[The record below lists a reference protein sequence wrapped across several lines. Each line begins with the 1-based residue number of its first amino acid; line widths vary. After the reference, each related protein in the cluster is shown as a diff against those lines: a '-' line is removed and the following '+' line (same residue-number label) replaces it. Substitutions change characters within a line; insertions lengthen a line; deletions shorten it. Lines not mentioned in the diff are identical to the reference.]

1 MRFSVIIFNLYK
13 ALKAS
18 SLHHPHTAIT
28 IISIIHLK
36 VHHIYEK
43 RSGHDQNFGING
55 ESIIEV
61 NNEVIRVGESF
72 SEAAHPLLSNPA
84 HLPSLHVQDLEL
96 HVTTEVY
103 MTGGASDL
111 QQLETM
117 KKFR

>member
-1 MRFSVIIFNLYK
+1 MRDSSFHHEQYHTQIYHNQSRTMISV
-13 ALKAS
+13 
-18 SLHHPHTAIT
+18 
-28 IISIIHLK
+28 IHLK
-36 VHHIYEK
+36 VHHIYKK
-43 RSGHDQNFGING
+43 RGSHDQNFGIHR

-61 NNEVIRVGESF
+61 NNEVIRVSKSF
-72 SEAAHPLLSNPA
+72 SEAAHPLLGNPA